1 MSERPLDHPVFKFLP
16 IALVIVL
23 VAAVGGLVYV
33 INQPALRTLTANFTE
48 TVGIYPGSDVRILG
62 VKVGTVT
69 EVTPV
74 GGQVRVRMNY
84 DDKFKVPADA
94 VAVIVPPSL
103 VSDRYV
109 QLSPVYQKGALL
121 PEGAVLGTDRTA
133 VPIELDQIYRDLND
147 LNTALGPEGANR
159 TGALN
164 RLLAAGRAN
173 LQGNGDNLNT
183 TTANLSKAIQTLAD
197 HRGDTFGTVANL
209 QKFVATLAAS
219 DDQVRTFNSQL
230 NQVAG
235 QLNAERTDL
244 AAAVRSL
251 SIALAQVQGF
261 VHDNRDILSTDVA
274 QLTSLTQTLA
284 KQKASLADFLDVA
297 PLAVSNV
304 ALTYNATSGTL
315 DTRDNAISGLDP
327 ALALCSGFQLAGT
340 LTKDAG
346 LRTAC
351 VAIAQ
356 MVTRCKTG
364 ILPQVLKPLAI
375 LPPVKALPCSYS
387 SLPNGTFPT
396 FGAGSVP
403 SGGTDTS
410 GNGAVDLPVPG
421 SGVTGITG
429 PIDRTLGGILG
440 GGGR

>member
-1 MSERPLDHPVFKFLP
+1 MSERPLDHPVYKYLP

-23 VAAVGGLVYV
+23 IAAVGGLVYV
-33 INQPALRTLTANFTE
+33 ISQPALRTLTANFTE

-69 EVTPV
+69 DVQPV
-74 GGQVRVRMNY
+74 GGQVRVKMNY
-84 DDKFKVPADA
+84 EDKYKVPADA
-94 VAVIVPPSL
+94 VAVVVPPSL

-121 PEGAVLGTDRTA
+121 PEAAVLGTDRTA
-133 VPIELDQIYRDLND
+133 VPVELDQIYKDLND
-147 LNTALGPEGANR
+147 LNTALGPDGANR

-197 HRGDTFGTVANL
+197 HRGDTFGTITNL
-209 QKFVATLAAS
+209 QKFVATLAAT
-219 DDQVRTFNSQL
+219 DNQVRTFNSQL
-230 NQVAG
+230 NLVAG
-235 QLNAERTDL
+235 QLNAERQDL
-244 AAAVRSL
+244 AAAIRSL

-261 VHDNRDILSTDVA
+261 VRENRDILSTDVA

-284 KQKASLADFLDVA
+284 KQKSSIAEFLDVA

-340 LTKDAG
+340 LLKDQA

-351 VAIAQ
+351 VALAQ

-387 SLPNGTFPT
+387 SLPGGLFPT

-403 SGGTDTS
+403 KGGTSD
-410 GNGAVDLPVPG
+410 NGTIDLPVPG

-429 PIDRTLGGILG
+429 PIDQTLGGILG
-440 GGGR
+440 GGR